1 MIGPCDEG
9 GATGRCQR
17 VKPTFDPLE
26 PTLDIALKN
35 FGGVRSKG
43 PKVPRTTRRAGQ
55 ARWPRRALVDDRRS
69 FVASESTHPRWD
81 PPCGD
86 DAPRRCANAICR
98 RASASVALARHHVDP
113 AVGGDGFGQVHEPR
127 ADSGCSR
134 LWQQEIGTFTH
145 FRERCESLQT
155 KALAEIVISSTPM
168 NVDGAAQLTAASCED
183 NDRGAM

>member
-1 MIGPCDEG
+1 LAAQYGTAHRWVSPSGGSARRFRPSSLELGLPRTFARLGGNMIGPCDEG

-26 PTLDIALKN
+26 PTIDIALKN

-55 ARWPRRALVDDRRS
+55 ARWPRRAPVDDRRS

-86 DAPRRCANAICR
+86 DARRCANAICH
-98 RASASVALARHHVDP
+98 RASASAALARPHVDP
-113 AVGGDGFGQVHEPR
+113 AVGGDGFGQGSWR
-127 ADSGCSR
+127 CS
-134 LWQQEIGTFTH
+134 E
-145 FRERCESLQT
+145 
-155 KALAEIVISSTPM
+155 
-168 NVDGAAQLTAASCED
+168 AANASEE
-183 NDRGAM
+183 